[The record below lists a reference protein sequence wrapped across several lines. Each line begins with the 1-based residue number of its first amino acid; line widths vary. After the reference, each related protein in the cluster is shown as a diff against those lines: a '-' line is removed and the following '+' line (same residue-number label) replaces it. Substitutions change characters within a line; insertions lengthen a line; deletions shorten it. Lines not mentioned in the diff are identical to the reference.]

1 MTTANEIDR
10 QTLQTLAE
18 FRYALRQFMHFS
30 EQACAQVGL
39 QPQQQQ
45 MMLQIAG
52 APDGVDTTIGYIAER
67 LGLRHHTVVELSKR
81 CEEAGLVQRTHHTPD
96 RRCVV
101 LQLTAAGFRALQSLS
116 EDHARELYELKPR
129 LIAALTRIRPAAMSQ
144 ARKQATEKDSR

>member
-1 MTTANEIDR
+1 MTQIPDTIDH

-18 FRYALRQFMHFS
+18 FRYALRQFLHFS
-30 EQACAQVGL
+30 EEACARACL
-39 QPQQQQ
+39 HPQQQQ

-52 APDGVDTTIGYIAER
+52 APIDVETTVTYIAER

-81 CEEAGLVQRTHHTPD
+81 CEETGLVRRSHNITD

-101 LQLTAAGFRALQSLS
+101 LELTAAGHRALQSLS

-129 LIAALTRIRPAAMSQ
+129 LIAALTRIQ
-144 ARKQATEKDSR
+144 AGATTSASGETIQ